1 MPRKNGIDSHKLC
14 WRITIKQG
22 DIILHNK
29 DYTTLKVAAGDLGLT
44 YAQLIELKPNGRNQ
58 KKKIAFKFYPEI
70 KIKKLCYENKLIDH
84 IQENKE
90 NEKINNN
97 N

>member
-1 MPRKNGIDSHKLC
+1 MPRKNGKDSEKLC

-29 DYTTLKVAAGDLGLT
+29 DYTTLKVASEDLGLT
-44 YAQLIELKPNGRNQ
+44 YAQLIELKPIGRNQ

-70 KIKKLCYENKLIDH
+70 KIEKLCYENKLIEPNE
-84 IQENKE
+84 ENKE
-90 NEKINNN
+90 NEKINIIN
-97 N
+97 